1 MRMDNFRGA
10 PSLPIAKVRT
20 LDDYYRESMAR
31 TSFTR
36 VMLLVAGGIA
46 LLLDVVGLSSPRPA
60 RPATFP
66 PAAPCGSIPP

>member
-1 MRMDNFRGA
+1 
-10 PSLPIAKVRT
+10 
-20 LDDYYRESMAR
+20 MAR

-60 RPATFP
+60 WPATFP

>member
-1 MRMDNFRGA
+1 
-10 PSLPIAKVRT
+10 
-20 LDDYYRESMAR
+20 MAR